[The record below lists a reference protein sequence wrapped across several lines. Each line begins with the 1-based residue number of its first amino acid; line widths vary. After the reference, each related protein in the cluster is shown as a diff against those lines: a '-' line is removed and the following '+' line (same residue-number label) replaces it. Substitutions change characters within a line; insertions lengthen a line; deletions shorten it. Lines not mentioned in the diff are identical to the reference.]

1 MRRLAQSDESFRSL
15 AHRVADFSADHLESL
30 STLPSYP
37 VDVSGAKLE
46 QIFAQ
51 DLPREGIGADAFDL
65 LAQIFHYS
73 RPASPRFF
81 GYVFA
86 SGEPVGALGD
96 FVSSALHQNV
106 TSWRSAPAATTIER
120 TVVTWLADA
129 VGCPGFSGSLTVG
142 GSSAN
147 LMGLCMAR
155 EAKVPANEQ
164 GVCGGVVY
172 CSTEAHMSIP
182 KAAALLGLGHQA
194 VRFIPVD
201 RDFRMQADA
210 LRTAIVQDLD
220 RGLKPIAVVAST
232 GTTATGS
239 IDPIAAIADVC
250 AEYELWLHVDG
261 AYGALAC
268 LGIPEAFHGLDR
280 ANSLSLDAHKWLYQ
294 PPGCACLL
302 YRNPEDARRAF
313 SHSGEYARSLS
324 SDPVEGF
331 AFFEESI
338 ELSRP
343 FRALK
348 LWLSLRYHGLN
359 AFAESIS
366 EDLRLAQVLANCV
379 DADPR
384 LERLAPVALSAVCFR
399 YTGTAEDMNELNPK
413 ILERVIRRG
422 RVYLSNAFL
431 NGKFALRACIVNHRS
446 TEEDVRLIVTEV
458 LAAAEE
464 LCGNPARS
472 ANMN

>member
-1 MRRLAQSDESFRSL
+1 MRRLGQSDRSFRSL
-15 AHRVADFSADHLESL
+15 AHRVADFSADYVESL
-30 STLPSYP
+30 SGLPAYP
-37 VDVSGAKLE
+37 ADVSAAKLE
-46 QIFAQ
+46 QIFSQ
-51 DLPREGIGADAFDL
+51 ELPREGIGPDAFDL
-65 LAQIFHYS
+65 LTRVFQNS

-81 GYVFA
+81 GYVFG

-96 FVSSALHQNV
+96 FASSVLHQNV
-106 TSWRSAPAATTIER
+106 TSWRSAPSATTIER
-120 TVVTWLADA
+120 TVVTWLASA
-129 VGCPGFSGSLTVG
+129 VGCSGFSGSLTVG

-155 EAKVPANEQ
+155 EAKVPANES
-164 GVCGGVVY
+164 GVRGGIVY
-172 CSTEAHMSIP
+172 CSAEAHMSIP
-182 KAAALLGLGHQA
+182 RAAALLGLGYPA
-194 VRFIPVD
+194 VRLIPVD
-201 RDFRMQADA
+201 QGFSMRTDA
-210 LRTAIVQDLD
+210 LRAAIVEDVE
-220 RGLKPIAVVAST
+220 RGLKPIAVVASA

-268 LGIPEAFHGLDR
+268 LAIPEAFQGLDR

-294 PPGCACLL
+294 ATGCGCLL

-324 SDPVEGF
+324 DDPVEGF

-359 AFAESIS
+359 VFAESIS
-366 EDLRLAQVLANCV
+366 EDLRLAQVLANCM
-379 DADPR
+379 DADLR

-399 YTGTAEDMNELNPK
+399 YIEAAGDLNELNRT
-413 ILERVIRRG
+413 ILDRVVRRR
-422 RVYLSNAFL
+422 RVCLSNALL

-446 TEEDVRLIVTEV
+446 TEEDVRLVVSEV

-464 LCGNPARS
+464 VLGNPTGSRTP
-472 ANMN
+472 